1 MGKQDNPTP
10 ALDSA
15 TQDRMGHALLTL
27 AKHLWTLHDRQR
39 VLEAHLAAAGIEVN
53 IDALPDASLAKTLD
67 IERDNFIDE
76 LLSVLRDDDADA
88 AAD

>member
-1 MGKQDNPTP
+1 MSKQDQPTP
-10 ALDSA
+10 ALDGE

-27 AKHLWTLHDRQR
+27 AKHVWTLHDRQR

-53 IDALPDASLAKTLD
+53 IDALPDATLAETLD
-67 IERDNFIDE
+67 IERENFINE
-76 LLSVLRDDDADA
+76 LLSALRNGDA